1 MTAVGSSVRV
11 VPVAAMRVP
20 AILAQRLG
28 NREWDAALRATAV
41 VGLAAIP
48 IVQWVPQAAPL
59 IPLVLT
65 TLWMRGPLSAFI
77 PAGLEPVLMLYGRL
91 YPAWL
96 VTLVAAAASAYAEIL
111 SLHLVRGVMDLRA
124 LGRVRLGVNGSRLM
138 RLFQRRPALA
148 VAVAAV
154 SPIPDWITRTLAAV
168 SRYPAARYVAADTL
182 GRLPKLF
189 IPAALGAVLNVPAGW
204 LLGLSAGSVVFGA
217 GAGTWKWWHSKRR
230 ARHAVVGF
238 TLETVPGAGH
248 YLQEERPDVVA
259 AVVERAL
266 GTAAP
271 VARR

>member
-124 LGRVRLGVNGSRLM
+124 LGKVRLGVNGSRLM

-154 SPIPDWITRTLAAV
+154 SP
-168 SRYPAARYVAADTL
+168 
-182 GRLPKLF
+182 
-189 IPAALGAVLNVPAGW
+189 NVPGGW

-217 GAGTWKWWHSKRR
+217 GAGTWKWWHSKR
-230 ARHAVVGF
+230 G
-238 TLETVPGAGH
+238 
-248 YLQEERPDVVA
+248 
-259 AVVERAL
+259 
-266 GTAAP
+266 
-271 VARR
+271 ARRVVTS